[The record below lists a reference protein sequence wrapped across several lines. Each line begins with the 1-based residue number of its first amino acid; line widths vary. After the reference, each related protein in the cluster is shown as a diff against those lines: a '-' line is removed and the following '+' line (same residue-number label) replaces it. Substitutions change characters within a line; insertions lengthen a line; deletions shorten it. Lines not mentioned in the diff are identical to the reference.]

1 MIDVLLKSLCNI
13 ICAFLIVICGREAL
27 ETTNMLYC
35 ILWWFGVYFVLELH
49 VRLINY
55 LEENL

>member
-1 MIDVLLKSLCNI
+1 MIDVLLKSFCNI

-27 ETTNMLYC
+27 DTPNILYC
-35 ILWWFGVYFVLELH
+35 ILWWFGVYFMLELH

>member
-13 ICAFLIVICGREAL
+13 TCAFLIIICGREAL
-27 ETTNMLYC
+27 ETSNMLYC
-35 ILWWFGVYFVLELH
+35 ILWWFGVYFMLELH